1 MPRQPSP
8 RQEQQMRP
16 YGEPNRPGPLGP
28 GPVPGPAQ
36 GPAPGPGPAQGPGPA
51 PNSAPIRRGPSP
63 GPHYGPSPSQSQPPP
78 AHAPSRV
85 ANPNYT
91 GPTMPGSMPSQNGGP
106 QSYSLMNHRPQGSPR
121 PESRPPPMLDNRMPS
136 PKSAYPQHPPP
147 YPHHPEAGP
156 SSMDNSVSTPKGP
169 MGPEGPM
176 HRDDRPSSVG
186 PKRMREMEDQRRADD
201 QRRTEDMRRAEEQQ
215 RHGNEQYHPS
225 DAAHHPPAHSMPPN
239 HLPPMQQGP
248 SPMQGIIHEPPP
260 PSAAPKEYPQDE
272 RSRVEHNPTPA
283 PPPLNEP
290 ERAARKMDVDE
301 DYDDSGEEEKKVPI
315 GGPTSGPPSAAGDMK
330 TTTPTSATMNGMG
343 AGPTPK
349 TEGTS

>member
-1 MPRQPSP
+1 
-8 RQEQQMRP
+8 
-16 YGEPNRPGPLGP
+16 
-28 GPVPGPAQ
+28 
-36 GPAPGPGPAQGPGPA
+36 
-51 PNSAPIRRGPSP
+51 
-63 GPHYGPSPSQSQPPP
+63 
-78 AHAPSRV
+78 
-85 ANPNYT
+85 
-91 GPTMPGSMPSQNGGP
+91 
-106 QSYSLMNHRPQGSPR
+106 
-121 PESRPPPMLDNRMPS
+121 MPS

-147 YPHHPEAGP
+147 PYPHHPEAGP
-156 SSMDNSVSTPKGP
+156 SNMDNGVATPKGP

-186 PKRMREMEDQRRADD
+186 PKRMREWEEDTSMKKPASEENRAMIHDMRHRRPSTPLRGGPEPYRRNSPEAHRFADEQRRMDEQRRAED

-215 RHGNEQYHPS
+215 REQYHPS
-225 DAAHHPPAHSMPPN
+225 DAAHHPPAHSMPSN

-283 PPPLNEP
+283 PPQLNEP

-330 TTTPTSATMNGMG
+330 ITTPTSATMNGMG